1 MFGAIF
7 CYGDEENGHRA
18 CTSDHLT
25 TANQSE
31 IHRAYLF
38 SAWKEV
44 HGIRLSRKQAIVIYT
59 KNTALLELARI

>member
-18 CTSDHLT
+18 CTSEHLT

-31 IHRAYLF
+31 IRRAYLF

-44 HGIRLSRKQAIVIYT
+44 QKMSDLI
-59 KNTALLELARI
+59 ELKLVTEGEA